1 VGKLD
6 PDVGITHFRAKNS
19 MKTQLTVK
27 LLHHQGVGNKEEGF
41 TLIELLVVVIIIGIL
56 SATAMPSFLSQAA
69 KTRQSEAKNSTGALN
84 RAQQAYY
91 LENQIFAD
99 DVTKLSV
106 GVVNSDNYNYAVTG
120 NDLINQ
126 VAHLATAQQ
135 ADLKSYA
142 GGVFKSV
149 NNQTTQAILCEANS
163 AGNAP
168 INAPTSSNT
177 CANGSQ
183 RLQ

>member
-1 VGKLD
+1 MNTRL
-6 PDVGITHFRAKNS
+6 TAQFR
-19 MKTQLTVK
+19 
-27 LLHHQGVGNKEEGF
+27 HRKEKKQDEGF
-41 TLIELLVVVIIIGIL
+41 TLIEMLVVVIIIGIL
-56 SATAMPSFLSQAA
+56 SAIAMPSFLSQAA
-69 KTRQSEAKNSTGALN
+69 KTRQSEAKNSTGTLN

-99 DVTKLSV
+99 DVTTLSV
-106 GVVNSDNYNYAVTG
+106 GVVNSNSYNYLVIG

-142 GGVFKSV
+142 GGVFKSA

-163 AGNAP
+163 AGNSP
-168 INAPTSSNT
+168 INTPPNSSA

-183 RLQ
+183 RMQ

>member
-1 VGKLD
+1 MNIRLTAKLQ
-6 PDVGITHFRAKNS
+6 HR
-19 MKTQLTVK
+19 KTQK
-27 LLHHQGVGNKEEGF
+27 LEEGF
-41 TLIELLVVVIIIGIL
+41 TLIEMLVVVIIIGIL

-84 RAQQAYY
+84 RSQQAYY

-99 DVTKLSV
+99 DLTKLSV
-106 GVVNSDNYNYAVTG
+106 GVVNSDNYNYVVSG
-120 NDLINQ
+120 NDLMNQ
-126 VAHLATAQQ
+126 VANLATAQQ

-142 GGVFKSV
+142 GGVFKSA
-149 NNQTTQAILCEANS
+149 NNQTTLAILCEANS
-163 AGNAP
+163 VGNVP
-168 INAPTSSNT
+168 INAPTSSSA